1 MSQLQFDAD
10 TARRVEALYKIHDAA
25 RRRELVREAL
35 GAVLDDRVLD
45 VGCGPGFYCLEL
57 SEIVGSSG
65 SVVGVDGSPAMLHL
79 ADDRCAG
86 RDNVQ
91 LLEGDATA
99 LPVES
104 ETFDSAVCVQVL
116 EYVSDVDA
124 ALHELNRAL
133 RPGGRAVVWDVD
145 WATVSI
151 HSRDSA
157 LTTRVLQ
164 AWDEHLVH
172 PSLPRT
178 LGAHLRSA
186 GFDDVRVEAHAFAA
200 SGGDPEKYGAALVPF
215 IATFV
220 AGRQGVDEEEADA
233 WGAEQRELMERGE
246 FYFASTQFCFTATK
260 SAHTNIANSG

>member
-10 TARRVEALYKIHDAA
+10 TARRIEALYQIQDAM
-25 RRRELVREAL
+25 RRRELVRKAL
-35 GAVLDDRVLD
+35 AAVRGARVLD

-65 SVVGVDGSPAMLHL
+65 SVVGVDSSSAMLEL
-79 ADDRCAG
+79 ARARCGG
-86 RDNVQ
+86 RDNVG
-91 LLEGDATA
+91 LLEGEAIA

-104 ETFDSAVCVQVL
+104 GSFDRAVCVQVL
-116 EYVSDVDA
+116 EYVADVDA
-124 ALHELNRAL
+124 VLSELHRAL

-151 HSRDSA
+151 HSRDTA
-157 LTTRVLQ
+157 LTERVLR
-164 AWDEHLVH
+164 AWDEHLAD

-178 LGAHLRSA
+178 LGARLRSA
-186 GFDDVRVEAHAFAA
+186 GFEHVRVEAHAFAA
-200 SGGDPEKYGAALVPF
+200 SGRDPEKFGAALVPL

-220 AGRQGVDEEEADA
+220 AGRQGIGKVEAEA

-260 SAHTNIANSG
+260 AR